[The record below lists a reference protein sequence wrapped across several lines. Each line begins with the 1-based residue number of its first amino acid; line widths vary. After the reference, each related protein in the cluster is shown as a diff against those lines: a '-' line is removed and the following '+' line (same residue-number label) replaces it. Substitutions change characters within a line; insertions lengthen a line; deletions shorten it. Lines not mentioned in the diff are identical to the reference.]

1 MDKWEPLIDR
11 IIRESMERGEFNDL
25 AGSGQ
30 PIDLSENPYEA
41 PELRTVHRLLRNA
54 GFAPAW
60 IEERKDIDAE
70 FQREY
75 SILRRGHELY
85 CANRNQVNRE
95 WLRLTREFRKRVDE
109 LNQRI
114 RHYNL
119 KAPGVAF
126 HRAIIDADQLIE
138 DLMLRAKKD
147 CQS

>member
-11 IIRESMERGEFNDL
+11 MIRESMERGEFDDL
-25 AGSGQ
+25 PGAGE
-30 PIDLSENPYEA
+30 PIDLTENPYEA

-75 SILRRGHELY
+75 TILSRGYQIY
-85 CANRNQVNRE
+85 CANGNHVNRD
-95 WLRLTREFRKRVDE
+95 WLRVTREFRKRVEE

-119 KAPGVAF
+119 KAPAAAF
-126 HRAIIDADQLIE
+126 HRAIIDADQFIE
-138 DLMLRAKKD
+138 ELMLKGK
-147 CQS
+147 